1 MDPIHSYLNIIS
13 SSEDIHILGVPMRK
27 HHKLCRLPGF
37 LNLSKVSVCEDE
49 YKDMYKCSFIFL

>member
-1 MDPIHSYLNIIS
+1 MDPTHSYLNIIS
-13 SSEDIHILGVPMRK
+13 SSEDKHILGVPMRQ

-49 YKDMYKCSFIFL
+49 YKDMYKCC